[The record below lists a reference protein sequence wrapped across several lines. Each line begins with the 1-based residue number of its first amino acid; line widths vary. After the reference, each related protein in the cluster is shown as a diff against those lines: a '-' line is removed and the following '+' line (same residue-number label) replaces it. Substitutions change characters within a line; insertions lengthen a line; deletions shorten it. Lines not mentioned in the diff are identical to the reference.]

1 MPKKVLPMN
10 PAVAQV
16 AVRHA
21 KIILMAAIGGTV
33 ALKAKEPCIMRFAP
47 AAAPKPKF
55 RFSRNRTGKFYAET
69 VSAQE
74 IVIDK

>member
-16 AVRHA
+16 AVRRG
-21 KIILMAAIGGTV
+21 KTMFMAAIGEIA
-33 ALKAKEPCIMRFAP
+33 ALKGKEPCIMQFVPVAE
-47 AAAPKPKF
+47 PKPKC
-55 RFSRNRTGKFYAET
+55 RFNRNRTGKFYAEI

-74 IVIDK
+74 IATDK